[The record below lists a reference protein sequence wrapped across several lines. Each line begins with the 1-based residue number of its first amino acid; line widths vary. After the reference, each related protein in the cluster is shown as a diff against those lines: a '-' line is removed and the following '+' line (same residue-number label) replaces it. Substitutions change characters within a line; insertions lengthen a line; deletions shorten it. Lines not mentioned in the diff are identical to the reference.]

1 MHKNFRTEISPQQ
14 APLELNHHSNIYL
27 TGSCFTGNIG
37 QKLSD
42 LKFSALVNTFGI
54 SYNPISIHKTL
65 CLNHS
70 SEIRSTSVEGIHY
83 SYDFHSELNSN
94 TKEGL
99 IENID
104 SALKR
109 QESHLNS
116 ESTIIISYGTAW
128 VYEKIEGGELVNNC
142 QKQPSKLF
150 SKRMLS
156 VEEIVHSWNVTKK
169 HLQERFGQMHYIF
182 TISPVRHLKDGFR
195 ENQLSKSTLHLAV
208 NDICNNHDSC
218 HYFPAYELLIDDL
231 RDYRFYKDDLLHP
244 NTQAINYIWEN
255 FSACYF
261 NKGTILLNEQ
271 IQKFNTSLQHR
282 AFQPDSL
289 KHQQFLLKL
298 KSKIKAF
305 QVANDLDFQKEI
317 NFIKS
322 QIV

>member
-1 MHKNFRTEISPQQ
+1 M
-14 APLELNHHSNIYL
+14 
-27 TGSCFTGNIG
+27 
-37 QKLSD
+37 
-42 LKFSALVNTFGI
+42 
-54 SYNPISIHKTL
+54 
-65 CLNHS
+65 
-70 SEIRSTSVEGIHY
+70 
-83 SYDFHSELNSN
+83 
-94 TKEGL
+94 
-99 IENID
+99 
-104 SALKR
+104 
-109 QESHLNS
+109 
-116 ESTIIISYGTAW
+116 
-128 VYEKIEGGELVNNC
+128 YEKIVGGVLVNNC
-142 QKQPSKLF
+142 HKQPSKLF

-156 VEEIVHSWNVTKK
+156 VEEIVNSWKTTKK
-169 HLQERFGQMHYIF
+169 YLEERFGEQDYIF

-208 NDICNNHDSC
+208 NEICNNHDSC
-218 HYFPAYELLIDDL
+218 HYFPAYELLLDDL

-244 NTQAINYIWEN
+244 NTQAVNYIWES

-282 AFQPDSL
+282 AFQPDSK

-305 QVANDLDFQKEI
+305 QVANDLDFSTEI